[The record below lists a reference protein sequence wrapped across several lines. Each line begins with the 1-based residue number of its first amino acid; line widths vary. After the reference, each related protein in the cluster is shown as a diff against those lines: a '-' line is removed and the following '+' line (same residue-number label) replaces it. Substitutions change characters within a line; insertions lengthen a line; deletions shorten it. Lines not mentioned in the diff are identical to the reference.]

1 MEAIAKKFDKLRN
14 RIDRGQLHGQDAIG
28 LRVGKVIN
36 KYKVGKHF
44 ELDIRDDALDFEI
57 NRDKVDAEAALD
69 GIYIVRTSL
78 PEARMDADSAVRSYK
93 LLSNVERAFRCFKTV
108 DLLVRPIRH
117 RLERRVRAHIL
128 LCMLAYYVQWHMM
141 EAWRPM
147 LYADEDKQAKE
158 TRDPVAP
165 AERSEQALEKVHT
178 KQLPDGSHV
187 HSWRSLLR
195 HLRGIVRNTCR
206 CLNSGHDTATFTMD
220 TNPDATQKKA
230 LDLLKTISP

>member
-1 MEAIAKKFDKLRN
+1 ML
-14 RIDRGQLHGQDAIG
+14 
-28 LRVGKVIN
+28 N

-44 ELDIRDDALDFEI
+44 ELEIRDDALDFEI
-57 NRDKVDAEAALD
+57 NCDKVDAEAALD

-78 PEARMDADSAVRSYK
+78 PETRMDADCAVRSYK

-117 RLERRVRAHIL
+117 RLEERVRAHIF

-141 EAWRPM
+141 EVWRPM
-147 LYADEDKQAKE
+147 LYADEDQEVKE

-165 AERSEQALEKVHT
+165 AERSEQALQKVHT
-178 KQLPDGSHV
+178 KELPDGTHV

-195 HLRGIVRNTCR
+195 HLSGIVRNTCR
-206 CLNSGHDTATFTMD
+206 CLNSDHDTSTFTMD

-230 LDLLKTISP
+230 LDLLKTISL